1 MAIGRNISVG
11 IDVGTAQIK
20 VVVAEQDLKGEK
32 GSSASSGS
40 PALSPKIIGSG
51 VAESK
56 GIRYGFV
63 NNAAEAAKSIRA
75 AVNMA
80 EKSAGIPIRKAYV
93 SVGGVGLSAIIAV
106 GGVAV
111 TKADS
116 EITELDI
123 KRAVEESEKE
133 LPNSYIQNRKIIHT
147 IPLEYRIDGKKV
159 LGRPHGL
166 KGLRLEARV
175 LYITCLTHH
184 LNELMSA
191 FEEADIEIKDVVA
204 SPIAASLITLSKTQ
218 KIAGCVLANIGAE
231 TTSIMVFENNI
242 PVSMEVFQIGSNDIT
257 NDIALGLKI
266 SIEEA
271 NEIKQGFG
279 RIGEFSKRKLDEIV
293 VARLSDIFDLIE
305 DHLKKI
311 DRNGLLPAG
320 IIITGGGAGTSNIE
334 DVARLALRLPSKKSN
349 IKIESSNLG
358 VLKNMSRDYEWSV
371 AYGLVVL
378 GLTNDNEG
386 GGIGI
391 PGFTSGIK
399 SLVFNTAWKKFWH
412 WLKQFLP

>member
-20 VVVAEQDLKGEK
+20 VIVAEQDLKSEK
-32 GSSASSGS
+32 GSSSSAGS
-40 PALSPKIIGSG
+40 PSLSPKIIGSG
-51 VAESK
+51 IAESK

-63 NNAAEAAKSIRA
+63 NNAVEAAKSIRA

-80 EKSAGIPIRKAYV
+80 EKSAGVPIRKAYV

-218 KIAGCVLANIGAE
+218 KIAGCILANIGAE

-320 IIITGGGAGTSNIE
+320 IIITGGGAGTVNIE
-334 DVARLALRLPSKKSN
+334 DVARLALRLPSKKSS

-378 GLTNDNEG
+378 GLNNDHEG

-391 PGFTSGIK
+391 TGLTGGFK

>member
-1 MAIGRNISVG
+1 MAIGRNIAVG

-20 VVVAEQDLKGEK
+20 VVVAEQDLKSEK
-32 GSSASSGS
+32 NS
-40 PALSPKIIGSG
+40 SPKIIGCG
-51 VAESK
+51 IAESK

-63 NNAAEAAKSIRA
+63 NNAAEAAKSIRT
-75 AVNMA
+75 AVSMA
-80 EKSAGIPIRKAYV
+80 EKSAGVPIKKAYV

-218 KIAGCVLANIGAE
+218 KIAGCILANIGAE

-242 PVSMEVFQIGSNDIT
+242 PVSMEMFQIGSNDIT

-279 RIGEFSKRKLDEIV
+279 RAGEFSKRRLDEIV

-311 DRNGLLPAG
+311 DRSGLLPAG
-320 IIITGGGAGTSNIE
+320 IILTGGGAGTSNIE
-334 DVARLALRLPSKKSN
+334 DVAKLALRLPSKKSS
-349 IKIESSNLG
+349 IKIDSANMS
-358 VLKNMSRDYEWSV
+358 VLKNMNKDNEWSV
-371 AYGLVVL
+371 AYGLILL
-378 GLTNDNEG
+378 GLIGDNEG
-386 GGIGI
+386 GGSGF
-391 PGFTSGIK
+391 PGFTSGFK
-399 SLVFNTAWKKFWH
+399 DLVFNTAWKKFWH